1 MLQIVMTFKNHC
13 LKWVVCA
20 LLPGLF
26 CTNPATADPYPLEY
40 WALRDV
46 VSRVQVSPDGS
57 RLALMRIMAR
67 DANPVLEV
75 YDASNF
81 DKEPFRLNADPM
93 EIIWYWWAGE
103 QDIVV
108 SFRQRV
114 RTRID
119 GFNQGVYEYK
129 LALLDVK
136 KEEIE
141 QFREVNPQFENL
153 LPNKP
158 DKAIISF
165 NPGGDKGIEKIDE
178 AFRPRAYYELDLE
191 KETKKLLVQGKLT
204 LGQVEFDAD
213 GRPWAA
219 RGFDISK
226 NEFIWYIRRTGAGGW
241 EEIHRRHE
249 DSFETFEIEGFD
261 PDKADTLL
269 VTATNGRDKAA
280 LWEFNINSKSFGE
293 MIYGRNDVDV
303 AGVRRHSNPWTDQD
317 TIVGVAYSTDKPHVE
332 YFNAIE
338 GATYAQLE
346 GLIPDAHDLRIT
358 SRSKDGNTLTVYNSG
373 PHDPGTYYLIKDG
386 ALKTVGGKQPM
397 LKSEALADVRYINYK
412 ARDGRTIYGFIT
424 LPKGDPPFPTVVLP
438 HGGPFVSETI
448 GYDEWGQ
455 VLANNGYLV
464 LQPQYRGSLNYGLDY
479 YMAAFKE
486 SGQGGY
492 SMQDD
497 KDDGALYLVKEGLA
511 DPDRLAMFG
520 WSYGGY
526 AALVAAARSPQIYQ
540 CVVAGA
546 AVSDTLMQVGYYSRL
561 LRGASEMEQ
570 INMWRDSISPIDVVG
585 QVNVPILLIHGS
597 VDQRVPPMHVRKYVY
612 KLEKYNKPHKFVELD
627 GADHFSNTLFYD
639 HQLKLYESLI
649 GFLQKDCGPGGL

>member
-1 MLQIVMTFKNHC
+1 
-13 LKWVVCA
+13 
-20 LLPGLF
+20 
-26 CTNPATADPYPLEY
+26 
-40 WALRDV
+40 
-46 VSRVQVSPDGS
+46 
-57 RLALMRIMAR
+57 
-67 DANPVLEV
+67 
-75 YDASNF
+75 
-81 DKEPFRLNADPM
+81 
-93 EIIWYWWAGE
+93 
-103 QDIVV
+103 
-108 SFRQRV
+108 
-114 RTRID
+114 
-119 GFNQGVYEYK
+119 
-129 LALLDVK
+129 
-136 KEEIE
+136 
-141 QFREVNPQFENL
+141 
-153 LPNKP
+153 
-158 DKAIISF
+158 
-165 NPGGDKGIEKIDE
+165 
-178 AFRPRAYYELDLE
+178 
-191 KETKKLLVQGKLT
+191 
-204 LGQVEFDAD
+204 
-213 GRPWAA
+213 
-219 RGFDISK
+219 
-226 NEFIWYIRRTGAGGW
+226 
-241 EEIHRRHE
+241 
-249 DSFETFEIEGFD
+249 
-261 PDKADTLL
+261 
-269 VTATNGRDKAA
+269 
-280 LWEFNINSKSFGE
+280 
-293 MIYGRNDVDV
+293 
-303 AGVRRHSNPWTDQD
+303 
-317 TIVGVAYSTDKPHVE
+317 
-332 YFNAIE
+332 
-338 GATYAQLE
+338 
-346 GLIPDAHDLRIT
+346 
-358 SRSKDGNTLTVYNSG
+358 
-373 PHDPGTYYLIKDG
+373 
-386 ALKTVGGKQPM
+386 
-397 LKSEALADVRYINYK
+397 
-412 ARDGRTIYGFIT
+412 TIYGFIT

-448 GYDEWGQ
+448 GFDEWGQ

-597 VDQRVPPMHVRKYVY
+597 VDQRVPPMHVRKYVD